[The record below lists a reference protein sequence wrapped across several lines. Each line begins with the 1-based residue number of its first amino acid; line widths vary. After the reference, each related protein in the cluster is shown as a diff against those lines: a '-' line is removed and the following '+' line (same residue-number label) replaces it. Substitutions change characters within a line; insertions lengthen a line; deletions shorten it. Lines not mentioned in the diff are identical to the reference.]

1 MTSSNKRSG
10 LATLLGT
17 AGLVMLASG
26 QASAGFI
33 TYEIRGTPVINPGP
47 PIEIA
52 TDDPG
57 DKAGLGSDDIN
68 GATIGSITSLK
79 IDRLDDETRFGGGSG
94 PAVAPYINI
103 WITDGAGHYAVIAN
117 EPTNPAF
124 QPLYNDGYDLSF
136 ADLSDKVAKIYEYDT
151 TDAAWLPNGG
161 IGPFTFADFA
171 GIEISPPP
179 IAYFSNAWVGSGAP
193 RVNGTDVA
201 YGVNWV
207 FGDTLA
213 NYVSDGLGYQVANAA
228 VAATAEVPEPAS
240 LALFGAGLAGL
251 ASVGA
256 VGRRRR
262 GGGRNRGSEK

>member
-1 MTSSNKRSG
+1 MKPSNIRSGKSSIRSG
-10 LATLLGT
+10 LAALLGAT
-17 AGLVMLASG
+17 GLVVLASG

-33 TYEIRGTPVINPGP
+33 TYEIRGTPVINAGP

-57 DKAGLGSDDIN
+57 DKAGLGSNDIN

-79 IDRLDDETRFGGGSG
+79 IDRLDDVTRFAAGSG
-94 PAVAPYINI
+94 PAVAPYFNI
-103 WITDGAGHYAVIAN
+103 WVTDGAGRYAVIAN
-117 EPTNPAF
+117 EPSNPAF
-124 QPLYNDGYDLSF
+124 QPLYNNGYDLSF
-136 ADLSDKVAKIYEYDT
+136 ADISGKVAKIYEYDT
-151 TDAAWLPNGG
+151 TDTSWLPNSGV
-161 IGPFTFADFA
+161 GPFTFADFA
-171 GIEISPPP
+171 GFEIAPPP
-179 IAYFSNAWVGSGAP
+179 IGYFANAWVSTGAP

-228 VAATAEVPEPAS
+228 VAVTQVPEPVS
-240 LALFGAGLAGL
+240 LVLFGAGLAGL
-251 ASVGA
+251 AGVGT

-262 GGGRNRGSEK
+262 RRA